1 MSETPAEA
9 TDGVAGVAPGLPDTT
24 RVLVRDEIAA
34 AQREM
39 LDKAKHA
46 LPAIGLLGAAGL
58 FGVLFV
64 AASYRLSVRLLER
77 SLPPDAAALVAATGY
92 GVAAGAAGGAGI
104 QRLRAG
110 RPLVQADTVRETV
123 AAATGT
129 AKAVAG
135 TTAKTATDTAKA
147 VADTAKT
154 VADTAKTTA
163 GATAKT
169 ATDKAKAVADTA
181 KTTAGATAKTATD
194 KAKTAAGTAKKAT
207 DTATEKA
214 AGTAKKAAG
223 TTAGTARSRA
233 TRQAGP
239 PAAGTES

>member
-64 AASYRLSVRLLER
+64 AASYRLSVRLLEK

-110 RPLVQADTVRETV
+110 RPLVQADTVRESV

-154 VADTAKTTA
+154 VADTAKTVADTAKTAA

-169 ATDKAKAVADTA
+169 ATDKAKAAAD
-181 KTTAGATAKTATD
+181 
-194 KAKTAAGTAKKAT
+194 TAKKAT